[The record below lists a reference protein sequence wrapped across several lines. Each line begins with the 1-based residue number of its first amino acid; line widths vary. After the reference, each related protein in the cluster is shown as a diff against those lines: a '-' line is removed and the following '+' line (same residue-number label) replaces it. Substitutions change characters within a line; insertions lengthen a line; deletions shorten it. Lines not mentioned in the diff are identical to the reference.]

1 MTPKDRVQELCDSK
15 GISIYALEKELG
27 LGQHTI
33 RKWDKAKP
41 NSDKLEMV
49 ASYFGVSTD
58 YLLTGNTEDPDDE
71 TIRIAEELRRS
82 PGRRMLFHSTRD
94 FDEEEMMSIAK
105 LIDSFK
111 GKN

>member
-41 NSDKLEMV
+41 N
-49 ASYFGVSTD
+49 FGVSTD

-94 FDEEEMMSIAK
+94 FDEEEMMNIAK

-111 GKN
+111 GEKLNY